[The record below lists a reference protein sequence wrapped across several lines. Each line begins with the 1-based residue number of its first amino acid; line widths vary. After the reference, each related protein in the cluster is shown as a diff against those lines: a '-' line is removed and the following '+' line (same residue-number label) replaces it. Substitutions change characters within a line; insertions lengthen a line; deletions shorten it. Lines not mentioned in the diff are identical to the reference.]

1 MKFIR
6 VIKSNFKT
14 QAAVKDLPQDL
25 VDAINKYTR
34 GGMKN
39 AMNQLYLLTYKDL
52 NKIELSSD
60 VITTT
65 NKIKS
70 SDLLSENKAIFVL
83 IDDKSLVLCVAH
95 MFPELLGGE
104 NAFRVDGK
112 YLDIR
117 YSERNIAR
125 VLNNY
130 PYKAWVIDLSKA
142 EDTTSLHDERT
153 KSQEGVVE
161 RRRNLINDPYFD
173 TNYYDLSGYKIDKNR
188 LKNKLRQLRQE
199 NNVYTNKLIELYSQ
213 LSSVFNKR
221 MLLPRDKR
229 QYGYKLDQA
238 FKDFLRAV
246 DSAESSYTDPKSI
259 DDDIQRAKETID
271 KLLADLNNN

>member
-25 VDAINKYTR
+25 VDAINKYTENDFK
-34 GGMKN
+34 GVIKE
-39 AMNQLYLLTYKDL
+39 LYNRTYKDL

-60 VITTT
+60 AITTT
-65 NKIKS
+65 NKIRT
-70 SDLLSENKAIFVL
+70 SDLVSAKDKAFFIL
-83 IDDKSLVLCVAH
+83 IDDQSLVLQC
-95 MFPELLGGE
+95 PERYPYLIGGE
-104 NAFRVDGK
+104 EYFEINGRNVDVS
-112 YLDIR
+112 
-117 YSERNIAR
+117 YSPMNLAR
-125 VLNNY
+125 ILNNF

-142 EDTTSLHDERT
+142 EDTRSLRKDRQD
-153 KSQEGVVE
+153 SQEGMV
-161 RRRNLINDPYFD
+161 RRYRPDEQNSWGD
-173 TNYYDLSGYKIDKNR
+173 YDLSGYKIDKDR
-188 LKNKLRQLRQE
+188 LKKKLRQLRQD

-246 DSAESSYTDPKSI
+246 DSAESSYRDPKSI

>member
-25 VDAINKYTR
+25 VDAINKYAENDFK
-34 GGMKN
+34 GVIKE
-39 AMNQLYLLTYKDL
+39 LYNRTYKDL

-60 VITTT
+60 AITTT
-65 NKIKS
+65 NKIRT
-70 SDLLSENKAIFVL
+70 SDLHSAKDKAFFIL
-83 IDDKSLVLCVAH
+83 IDDQSLVLQCPER
-95 MFPELLGGE
+95 FPYLIGGE
-104 NAFRVDGK
+104 EYFDINGRNVDVS
-112 YLDIR
+112 
-117 YSERNIAR
+117 YSPMNLAR
-125 VLNNY
+125 VLNNF

-142 EDTTSLHDERT
+142 EDTRSLRKDRQD
-153 KSQEGVVE
+153 SQEGMVHRYRPDE
-161 RRRNLINDPYFD
+161 QNSWGD
-173 TNYYDLSGYKIDKNR
+173 YDLSGYKIDKNR

-259 DDDIQRAKETID
+259 DNDIQRAKETID